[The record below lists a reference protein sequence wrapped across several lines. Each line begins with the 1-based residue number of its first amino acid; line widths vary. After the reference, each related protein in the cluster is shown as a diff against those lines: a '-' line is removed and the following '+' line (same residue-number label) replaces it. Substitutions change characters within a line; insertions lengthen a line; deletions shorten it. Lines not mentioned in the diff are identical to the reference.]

1 MSQIHLARRQF
12 IDERSKEKDDSA
24 LAESSPSS
32 RSIAVEPENTDVPK
46 RWRPTAGEVLVLLF
60 GIVFG
65 LGAMFSNG
73 LMQIMVIIQI
83 VTETAFT
90 WYIVE
95 NVSLRYYQQLI

>member
-1 MSQIHLARRQF
+1 
-12 IDERSKEKDDSA
+12 
-24 LAESSPSS
+24 
-32 RSIAVEPENTDVPK
+32 
-46 RWRPTAGEVLVLLF
+46 
-60 GIVFG
+60 
-65 LGAMFSNG
+65 MFSNG